1 MEASVSLLEKEVAS
15 RKRKKRRM
23 NSGVLHWYRRYGCA
37 LVGFCIQIGAE
48 TSLEL
53 NVYLY
58 ELVVKQKEVL
68 S

>member
-1 MEASVSLLEKEVAS
+1 
-15 RKRKKRRM
+15 M